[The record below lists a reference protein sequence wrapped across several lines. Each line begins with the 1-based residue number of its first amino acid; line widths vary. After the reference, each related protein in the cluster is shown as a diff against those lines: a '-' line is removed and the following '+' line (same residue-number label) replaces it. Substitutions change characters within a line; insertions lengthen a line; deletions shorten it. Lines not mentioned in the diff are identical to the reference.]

1 MTAKG
6 TPPAGTVRLDQ
17 IGDRYMVERE
27 IGRGG
32 MATVYLCSDSRD
44 GGKVAVKV
52 LRPELGSAVVVER
65 FLREIAFA
73 SELDHPQIP
82 KVLDSGVVGDLPY
95 YVMNFIEGESLRARL
110 DRERQLPIEEA
121 IRITQEVVKPTAYA
135 HARGIVHRDL
145 KPGNILLSKDTV
157 YVLDFGVARAIMAS
171 ADESL
176 TSTGVAVGTPAY
188 MSPEQALADQHVDT
202 RSDIYSLGCVVYEMV
217 AGIPPFV
224 GATAQAVMS
233 RRFIA
238 PPPPLHEA
246 RESVPVAVEAAVMR
260 ALARSPADRWQNVEK
275 LGEALAGG
283 MQSPSSHAEQAVLNR
298 KRRLYA
304 RALVAVVVV
313 ALSGGAAAVWR
324 SSSRDYLSSGRRAF
338 ERWDFAGAEVEF
350 AKAVSRNKDDPAA
363 NLWMGQA
370 LALRGAP
377 RPLWTP
383 YILRAGDG
391 RLRLSASE
399 RLRADALA
407 ASLDEASA
415 TRCDQLRRLSLRPE
429 MNSPGDHSAAIYL
442 ADCLRADRH
451 VIPDPKSPSRFSFA
465 SSFHEAAQ
473 LYEGIIA
480 RNSGNGAVYRTLM
493 PRLEQVLSTNRTR
506 LRGGT
511 LAGSVERNFAATPDL
526 IADTLAYV
534 PFPVVGTS
542 GPSRAEPERI
552 DRVISRNREKLKALA
567 TDWTRA
573 DPNNPDAQETLARIL
588 EAGGQLDG
596 PTASALASLTLARA
610 AALGSTTRDDAALRR
625 IRLASAQVRVL
636 LKLGRFAEAAAVAD
650 SALAVNASVRE
661 DSVQVEI
668 DALRTGL
675 LALTGRFQEAIAI
688 DLKGAADLEV
698 RLPSGE
704 LRKLTAELAE
714 DVQRLRDY
722 AAFGTP
728 RDSILAVHERL
739 SRNLEAFVPAA
750 ELAALRDAILV
761 QPMSLAVDA
770 AGTGPLAGLRT
781 QSGGFPA
788 AVAAIHR
795 GDRRTAQR
803 IADSIAVVRSA
814 SAPGEITMDAV
825 FQEAWLWN
833 ALGNPARA
841 ATSLDRAL
849 RGLSRSSPSLLR
861 GATLAPVFVRVMIMR
876 SNLAR
881 SGGDSVTARRWS
893 EAASALWNRGDP
905 AAREKLPQLRSGP
918 Q

>member
-6 TPPAGTVRLDQ
+6 TPSAGTVRLDQ
-17 IGDRYMVERE
+17 IGDRYTVERE

-32 MATVYLCSDSRD
+32 MATVYLCSDLRD

-82 KVLDSGVVGDLPY
+82 KVLDSGVVGELPF
-95 YVMNFIEGESLRARL
+95 YVMNYIEGESLRALL

-135 HARGIVHRDL
+135 HARGIVHRDI

-188 MSPEQALADQHVDT
+188 MSPEQALADHHVDA
-202 RSDIYSLGCVVYEMV
+202 RSDIYSLGCVVYEMI

-246 RESVPVAVEAAVMR
+246 RESVPSAVENAVMK
-260 ALARSPADRWQNVEK
+260 ALTRSAADRWQTASAF
-275 LGEALAGG
+275 GDALSGAAT
-283 MQSPSSHAEQAVLNR
+283 SPSVQAYQETLARR
-298 KRRLYA
+298 KRN
-304 RALVAVVVV
+304 VAIAIAAV
-313 ALSGGAAAVWR
+313 ALLGLTGGAAAVWR
-324 SSSRDYLSSGRRAF
+324 SSSHDYISSGRQAV
-338 ERWDFAGAEVEF
+338 ERWDFAGAEAEF
-350 AKAVSRNKDDPAA
+350 AKALSRNKDDPAA

-377 RPLWTP
+377 RPQWTP

-407 ASLDEASA
+407 ASLNEASA
-415 TRCDQLRRLSLRPE
+415 TRCDQLRSLSSRTDV
-429 MNSPGDHSAAIYL
+429 NSPGDYSATIYL

-451 VIPDPKSPSRFSFA
+451 VIPDPRSPSRFSFA
-465 SSFHEAAQ
+465 SSFHEVAQ

-480 RNSGNGAVYRTLM
+480 RNSGNGAVYSALM
-493 PRLEQVLSTNRTR
+493 PRLEQVLTTNRTR

-534 PFPVVGTS
+534 PFQVVGTS

-552 DRVISRNREKLKALA
+552 DRVISRNRDKLKALA
-567 TDWTRA
+567 SDWTRA

-596 PTASALASLTLARA
+596 PISSALASLTLART
-610 AALGSTTRDDAALRR
+610 AALRNTKGDDASLRR
-625 IRLASAQVRVL
+625 IRLASAQVRIL

-650 SALAVNASVRE
+650 SALAVKASVRE
-661 DSVQVEI
+661 DSMQVEI
-668 DALRTGL
+668 DELRTGL
-675 LALTGRFQEAIAI
+675 LALTGRFHEAIAI
-688 DLKGAADLEV
+688 DLKRAADLQV

-704 LRKLTAELAE
+704 LRKLTAELGE
-714 DVQRLRDY
+714 DVQRLRGY

-728 RDSILAVHERL
+728 SDSILAIHERL

-750 ELAALRDAILV
+750 ELPAVRDAILM

-770 AGTGPLAGLRT
+770 AGTAPLAGLRT
-781 QSGGFPA
+781 QSGGFPG

-795 GDRRTAQR
+795 GDRRMAQR

-861 GATLAPVFVRVMIMR
+861 GATLAPVLVRVMIMR